1 MTANCIDLCS
11 SLECQSQHWREG
23 HKKECKAPSTSGLE
37 ISENGNGIVHSLCLR
52 SSPSMTSGD
61 LFRYSNQGNATIDYD
76 KLFPHFPEATGAHKK
91 TSSPHVSKPLSASI
105 TSDGIILRP
114 KKVSSICPSF
124 LALF

>member
-1 MTANCIDLCS
+1 MTSNCIDLCS

-23 HKKECKAPSTSGLE
+23 HKEECKAPSTSSLE
-37 ISENGNGIVHSLCLR
+37 ISENGNGTVHSLCLR
-52 SSPSMTSGD
+52 SSQSMTSGD

-76 KLFPHFPEATGAHKK
+76 KLFPHFSEANGAHKK
-91 TSSPHVSKPLSASI
+91 TSSPHVSKPLSTSI